1 MFGRGSRAVRKMHA
15 ANAAASS
22 GATAVQKTGMMKH
35 MNGKAITVGAGA
47 AVIGGLA
54 MNRRGKG
61 TSSGRSGM
69 TKY

>member
-1 MFGRGSRAVRKMHA
+1 MFGRGRATRRMA
-15 ANAAASS
+15 GAGASSS
-22 GATAVQKTGMMKH
+22 GAAAVQKTGMMGRH
-35 MNGKAITVGAGA
+35 GKAITVGAGA

>member
-1 MFGRGSRAVRKMHA
+1 MFGRGRATRRMA
-15 ANAAASS
+15 GAGASSS
-22 GATAVQKTGMMKH
+22 GAAAVQKTGRMKY

>member
-1 MFGRGSRAVRKMHA
+1 MFGRGKALRGMSGAG
-15 ANAAASS
+15 ASS
-22 GATAVQKTGMMKH
+22 GAAAAAKTGMMGRH
-35 MNGKAITVGAGA
+35 GKAITVGAGA

>member
-1 MFGRGSRAVRKMHA
+1 MFGRGRATRRMA
-15 ANAAASS
+15 GAGASS
-22 GATAVQKTGMMKH
+22 GAAAVQKTGRMKY

>member
-1 MFGRGSRAVRKMHA
+1 MFGRGAGRSARRMARAGA
-15 ANAAASS
+15 SSS
-22 GATAVQKTGMMKH
+22 GAAAVQKTGMMGRH
-35 MNGKAITVGAGA
+35 GKPIAVGAGA